1 MAILRKTIFWL
12 HLTAGV
18 VAGMVILIMSVTGV
32 MLAYEKQIIA
42 WADRDLRVAP
52 TTNSTRLPIESL
64 LAKVRESNPTNT
76 PTAITLR
83 AEPHLS
89 VMVSFGREKT
99 LLVNP
104 YSGEALGEGSKKL
117 RGFMRLM
124 IDWHRWLGREGEGR
138 AVGKAITG
146 ACNLAFLFLVISGFY
161 LWFPRQWSA
170 KAFRSVA
177 VFDRGLTGK
186 ARDWNWHNVIGFW
199 SALPLALI
207 VGTAVFFSYQWATPV
222 LYRVMGETPPS
233 VPARPET
240 GGPRRGSGE
249 RAGEAKFDGLNE
261 LVAVAEKEVPGW
273 KTMNI
278 RLGGPAVVFAM
289 DSGNGGQPNR
299 KLQLTLK
306 RGTAEVVSKDTYE
319 SYSPAR
325 KVRLWSRWIHTG
337 EAFGWVGQ
345 TIALLASAGGALLV
359 CTGISLAIRRLAGAM
374 RRAKSPAA
382 QPLSTEARTP

>member
-42 WADRDLRVAP
+42 WADRDLRIAP
-52 TTNSTRLPIESL
+52 AANSTRLPIESL
-64 LAKVRESNPTNT
+64 LAKVREANPTNT
-76 PTAITLR
+76 PTAITFY
-83 AEPHLS
+83 AEPRLP

-117 RGFMRLM
+117 RGFMRVM
-124 IDWHRWLGREGEGR
+124 IDWHRWLGREGESR

-177 VFDRGLTGK
+177 VFDRGLSGK

-222 LYRVMGETPPS
+222 LYRVMGEPPPP
-233 VPARPET
+233 VPARPAES
-240 GGPRRGSGE
+240 GAPRRGSG
-249 RAGEAKFDGLNE
+249 GESKFDGLNQ
-261 LVAVAEKEVPGW
+261 LVAVAEKEVADW

-278 RLGGPAVVFAM
+278 RLGGPAAVFAM

-306 RGTAEVVSKDTYE
+306 RGTAEVVSKDTYD

-337 EAFGWVGQ
+337 EAFGLFGQ
-345 TIALLASAGGALLV
+345 AIALLASAGGALLV
-359 CTGISLAIRRLAGAM
+359 CTGISLAIRRFAGTM
-374 RRAKSPAA
+374 RRTKSHAT
-382 QPLSTEARTP
+382 QPLSPEARTP